1 MVIIFGGLQKSIPTN
16 TFLSASLLR
25 PASPSQSFVATPLT
39 PPSILRSQE
48 EWNLDTPGTKSM
60 LALRMFEIH
69 TRDVFGV
76 AVR

>member
-1 MVIIFGGLQKSIPTN
+1 L
-16 TFLSASLLR
+16 
-25 PASPSQSFVATPLT
+25 
-39 PPSILRSQE
+39 QE